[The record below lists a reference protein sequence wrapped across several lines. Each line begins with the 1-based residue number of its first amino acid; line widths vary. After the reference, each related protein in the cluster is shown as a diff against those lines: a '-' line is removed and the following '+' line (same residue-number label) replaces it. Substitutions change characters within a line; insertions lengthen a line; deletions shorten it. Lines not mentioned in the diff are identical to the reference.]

1 MNVHFRLAFSLVLS
15 LGLFFAACSG
25 KEDETSDTTETTK
38 RKTPARRSRPEPF
51 PDSLKWSVSMTAR
64 TVPENRIKNARRNED
79 VPPLKLK
86 DLFEKAA
93 GFLPLV
99 QPISPSDSVVKFLG
113 FDFHYFVPSMELF
126 DEPQSYVLYRRGDDK
141 QPAAIAVYDSI
152 GPNNAEIF
160 PFFYENMV
168 LYFFHY
174 FGDDVTHQ
182 NRKVIPGFFCND
194 FDGEGAVYF
203 QPHPDQDQMTTLED
217 CGAIML
223 LTKELQPDRK
233 ITLDHL
239 QVLTRS
245 KIKYKDTIQL
255 EEMYD
260 YRYGRRCDLEYL
272 DDEMVYPDMIDY
284 IDDNRCGGGKV
295 KILPKLANKVHP
307 LWIDGPGY
315 AYTML
320 EEKRKQRVNKRDS
333 ASTWLVGGSGKN
345 WRKVSREVPEVK
357 LSGLLKSVGANRKK
371 TIRPKAGERL
381 LLGSGWDL
389 RKMCVDTDKPGDSP
403 RYALYH
409 ERADGSPDFISMI
422 DSTGHGIT
430 NLEVF
435 PFYTPGAV
443 IYFLD
448 FFGKDHLHENAQRVS
463 GFFVYWEQDK
473 RHYYF
478 MPSEGKSTIASVSD
492 IGAIMELQNELHPRK
507 AVVFEKLKPIKQLDY
522 KFEKGEGKDRQA
534 TKLRVRDLTVGD
546 KECSVGALKGGMT
559 LGELLG
565 FVRNARCGK
574 AGGEVAV
581 EKTEGAVPIWIIG
594 TGLAKQKEGAK
605 GADDTPS

>member
-1 MNVHFRLAFSLVLS
+1 MNVYFRFIICMGLS
-15 LGLFFAACSG
+15 LGLFFAACSS
-25 KEDETSDTTETTK
+25 KEEATEDKTETPK
-38 RKTPARRSRPEPF
+38 RKTSPQQNRPEAF
-51 PDSLKWSVSMTAR
+51 PDSLKWQVSMTAR

-86 DLFEKAA
+86 DIFTKAA
-93 GFLPLV
+93 EFLPLV
-99 QPISPSDSVVKFLG
+99 RPITSSDSVVKFLG

-126 DEPQSYVLYRRGDDK
+126 DEPQRYALYRRGNDDH
-141 QPAAIAVYDSI
+141 PAAVAVYDSV
-152 GPNNAEIF
+152 GPNNAEVF
-160 PFFYENMV
+160 PFFYNNMV
-168 LYFFHY
+168 IYFFHY
-174 FGDDVTHQ
+174 FGDDVTHKK
-182 NRKVIPGFFCND
+182 RKVIPGFFAND

-203 QPHPDQDQMTTLED
+203 QPHPQQDRMKTLED

-245 KIKYKDTIQL
+245 KIKYADTIQL
-255 EEMYD
+255 EERYD
-260 YRYGRRCDLEYL
+260 FRYGRRCDLEYL
-272 DDEMVYPDMIDY
+272 DEDMVYQEMIDY

-295 KILPKLANKVHP
+295 KILPILANKVHP
-307 LWIDGPGY
+307 LWVDGPGY
-315 AYTML
+315 RSTML
-320 EEKRKQRVNKRDS
+320 EEKREERVNKRDS
-333 ASTWLVGGSGKN
+333 ATTWLVGGSGKD

-357 LSGLLKSVGANRKK
+357 LSGLLKEVVANKPR
-371 TIRPKAGERL
+371 TVRPKAGSRL

-409 ERADGSPDFISMI
+409 EREDGSPDFISLV
-422 DSTGHGIT
+422 DSTGHGVT
-430 NLEVF
+430 NLEVY
-435 PFYTPGAV
+435 PFYIGGVV

-448 FFGKDHLHENAQRVS
+448 YFAKDYLHQNPQRVP

-478 MPSEGKSTIASVSD
+478 LPGNGGKDISTVAD
-492 IGAIMELQNELHPRK
+492 IGAVMELQNELHPRK
-507 AVVFEKLKPIKQLDY
+507 CVVFEQGKPVQQLDY

-546 KECSVGALKGGMT
+546 AECEVKSLSAGMT
-559 LGELLG
+559 VTELFG
-565 FVRNARCGK
+565 FVRSARCGK
-574 AGGEVAV
+574 AGGEVEAQ
-581 EKTEGAVPIWIIG
+581 KPTEAVPVWMIG
-594 TGLAKQKEGAK
+594 TGYRQGSK
-605 GADDTPS
+605 